1 VTVTLRSG
9 WRSFIAPITGAT
21 DVTVYWG
28 KRKIPVDIVV
38 ATQTYKVKGP
48 VTITITP

>member
-1 VTVTLRSG
+1 VTVTLANG
-9 WRSFIAPITGAT
+9 WRSFVAPITGAT
-21 DVTVYWG
+21 DVTVHWG

-48 VTITITP
+48 VTIIITP